1 MRKDILEEYID
12 ACEVVKET
20 EEDIKYLK
28 KKKRASE
35 TGEGPGNKYSNAD
48 NYMKATGRED
58 VLEKDWQLHLEEK
71 LLEERK
77 KNAERVKL
85 QAEEFLNTV
94 PARMQR
100 IIRFKVFQRLTWE
113 AVAVKM
119 GRGATGESV
128 KKEYFRF
135 LNEN

>member
-1 MRKDILEEYID
+1 MRKEILEEYID
-12 ACEVVKET
+12 ACELVKET

-28 KKKRASE
+28 KKKQASVL
-35 TGEGPGNKYSNAD
+35 GEGTVNQISNGNKYIGA
-48 NYMKATGRED
+48 AGAED
-58 VLEKDWQLHLEEK
+58 MQDKDWQLHLEEK
-71 LLEERK
+71 LLVERK
-77 KNAERVKL
+77 KNAEHVKL
-85 QAEEFLNTV
+85 KAEEFLNTV

>member
-1 MRKDILEEYID
+1 MRKEILEEYID
-12 ACEVVKET
+12 ACELVKET
-20 EEDIKYLK
+20 ENDIKYLK
-28 KKKRASE
+28 KKKSMSDI
-35 TGEGPGNKYSNAD
+35 GEGPVNKFSNTDKCIEAAGTEVMQD
-48 NYMKATGRED
+48 
-58 VLEKDWQLHLEEK
+58 KDWQLHLEEK

-77 KNAERVKL
+77 KNAEYVKL